1 MTKELKATEPLVL
14 RCALN
19 DVLMMRCECERIG
32 REDEEHGPY
41 ELKYT
46 TSVAETR
53 FVGSGLWAD
62 VTAEIV
68 SHSDSGKQI
77 FQVLAVFRLN
87 YHISGPPPS
96 DQELREFEASTPVFQ
111 AWPYIREIVQ
121 NLTSRMQFN
130 PPPLPL
136 IKRKPA
142 DVALKPKV
150 KKKLK

>member
-1 MTKELKATEPLVL
+1 MPTDSKIIEPLVL
-14 RCALN
+14 RCDLD
-19 DVLMMRCECERIG
+19 DVLLMRCDCERVG
-32 REDEEHGPY
+32 REDQEQGPY

-53 FVGSGLWAD
+53 VNGSVLWAD
-62 VTAEIV
+62 VTAEVV
-68 SHSDSGKQI
+68 SQSDSGKQI
-77 FQVLAVFRLN
+77 FQVLAVFRLS
-87 YHISGPPPS
+87 YHIAGSPPS
-96 DQELREFEASTPVFQ
+96 DQELRAFEASTPVFQ
-111 AWPYIREIVQ
+111 AWPYLREIVQ

-142 DVALKPKV
+142 DVAMKSKA

>member
-1 MTKELKATEPLVL
+1 MSKVVKTAEPLVL
-14 RCALN
+14 RCLL
-19 DVLMMRCECERIG
+19 DDILLMRCDCERVG
-32 REDEEHGPY
+32 REEQEDGPY

-53 FVGSGLWAD
+53 VDRSALWAD

-68 SHSDSGKQI
+68 SQSDSGKQI
-77 FQVLAVFRLN
+77 FQVLAVFRLS
-87 YHISGPPPS
+87 YSFEGPPPS
-96 DQELREFEASTPVFQ
+96 DQELRAFEENTPVFQ
-111 AWPYIREIVQ
+111 AWPYLREIVQ

-142 DVALKPKV
+142 DAALKLKA